1 MPKILSGKVSYQ
13 KMLGVFKYSFTPRL
27 MDQHE
32 QKFRNRKMRYM
43 LRNDKWLG
51 EPAIKRLIRR
61 HHQF

>member
-13 KMLGVFKYSFTPRL
+13 KMLGVFKYSF
-27 MDQHE
+27 QHE